1 LLALWARKYDAS
13 MKLNL
18 LTRRLHYWGAI
29 VIALPLLVVIGSGI
43 VLQLKKEST
52 WIQPKENRGT
62 GKVPTITFEQV
73 LNACKTETDAGI
85 TSWADIDRIDVRPSR
100 GMMKVQA
107 RNSYEIQLDAHT
119 GEVLQVEYRRS
130 DLIESIHDGSWFH
143 DKVKLWIFLP
153 AALVL
158 LGLWITGMYLFWLPI
173 VVKAR
178 RKWREP

>member
-1 LLALWARKYDAS
+1 

-29 VIALPLLVVIGSGI
+29 IVALPILAVVVTGILLQV
-43 VLQLKKEST
+43 KKEFP

-62 GKVPTITFEQV
+62 GKAPTVAFDTILTRCRTVKEAEIV
-73 LNACKTETDAGI
+73 TWD
-85 TSWADIDRIDVRPSR
+85 DISRIDVRPSK
-100 GMMKVQA
+100 GMLKVQA
-107 RNSYEIQLDAHT
+107 KNSYEIQLDATT
-119 GEVLQVEYRRS
+119 GEVLQVEFRRS

-153 AALVL
+153 AALIL
-158 LGLWITGMYLFWLPI
+158 FGLWLTGMYLFWLPI

-178 RKWREP
+178 RSRKPSSGGP